1 MSDICLNCFSETGGA
16 SICPVCHFDNGMYR
30 IKKKNDLALAPFT
43 SVGNGRFLLGAILGA
58 GGFGITYA
66 AYDNKMRMRCSI
78 KEYAPLNIAVRQVN
92 STELVVADESKR
104 KIYQHGRKRFYEE
117 AEALYKCRDI
127 PEIVSL
133 IGYFQEN
140 NTAYFAMEYIE
151 GLTLRNYAKLYP
163 NRRVAEKKAVE
174 IVSKTCIA
182 LEQVHSKTHIF
193 HRDISPE
200 NIMIMRDEGI
210 KLIDFG
216 SAKNLDGANSRFS
229 IVLKPGFAPPEQ
241 YISTGK
247 QGRYTDVYA
256 LAGTLYFLLSGQTLP
271 PAPERASGVT
281 YVKLKDMGYGITPAL
296 SDAIDRGLIL
306 KVEDRIQTAA
316 EFGNAISDACG
327 LPAISGS
334 RPPMTG
340 TAAKPYVE
348 VVSGIM
354 NHAKW
359 YLPPDKNVLLGRS
372 EEDDI
377 VTQGSQMISNKHITV
392 RYVTATNS
400 FQITDMGS
408 TNGTYRN
415 DVHLLPHHTYE
426 MTDGAVIELGAGVM
440 KLKVGVQYG

>member
-1 MSDICLNCFSETGGA
+1 MGK
-16 SICPVCHFDNGMYR
+16 
-30 IKKKNDLALAPFT
+30 IK
-43 SVGNGRFLLGAILGA
+43 GAILTIILLFLTITPVYAEETSIVDADKGLRIEQTHAYMPTMQAYYYTEESGDDITATFA
-58 GGFGITYA
+58 GQEMQVSDIKPYDATQGMDYYFLIDVSASIADSYFQDMKEGI
-66 AYDNKMRMRCSI
+66 I
-78 KEYAPLNIAVRQVN
+78 QFHAPLNIAVRQVN

-200 NIMIMRDEGI
+200 NIMIMRDERI

-216 SAKNLDGANSRFS
+216 SAKNLDGAKSKFS

-241 YISTGK
+241 YISTGQ

-306 KVEDRIQTAA
+306 KIEDRIQTAA
-316 EFGNAISDACG
+316 EFGNLISDACG
-327 LPAISGS
+327 LPAISGIGPS
-334 RPPMTG
+334 MTG

-377 VTQGSQMISNKHITV
+377 VTQGSQMISN
-392 RYVTATNS
+392 R
-400 FQITDMGS
+400 
-408 TNGTYRN
+408 
-415 DVHLLPHHTYE
+415 HT
-426 MTDGAVIELGAGVM
+426 
-440 KLKVGVQYG
+440 